1 MIAQEKLALTRRELQ
16 EIVILTSKLT
26 TQLGLI
32 LTSKSDHL
40 FSSFGIIAYTIQF
53 FPLIALIDEQMTE
66 AHNTLPIL
74 YSLRHCPYAMRAR
87 IAIFKSKRPVLLR
100 AIKLSNKPPEMLEL
114 STKGTVPM
122 LVISKAEV
130 IEESLD
136 IMLKILSAKDPHD
149 LLQEQQP
156 QALPDMLLLIERFD
170 IQFRDALN
178 SYKCAKRYRESN
190 LVECRQTCE
199 VYIQELEQQLNKH
212 RFLMSEKESLVDIA
226 LMPFIRQ
233 FSKVERQWYQQ
244 SPYPLV
250 RAWLTQYLQSSMF
263 TKVMAQHP
271 LWVECHQ
278 EIIFGDL

>member
-1 MIAQEKLALTRRELQ
+1 
-16 EIVILTSKLT
+16 
-26 TQLGLI
+26 
-32 LTSKSDHL
+32 
-40 FSSFGIIAYTIQF
+40 
-53 FPLIALIDEQMTE
+53 MTE
-66 AHNTLPIL
+66 AYNTLPIL

-87 IAIFKSKRPVLLR
+87 IAIFRSKQPVLLR

-122 LVISKAEV
+122 LVISTGEV

-149 LLQEQQP
+149 LLHKQQP
-156 QALPDMLLLIERFD
+156 QKLPDMLLLIERFD
-170 IQFRDALN
+170 VQFRAALN
-178 SYKCAKRYRESN
+178 TYKCAKRYRESN
-190 LVECRQTCE
+190 LTECRQACE

-212 RFLMSEKESLVDIA
+212 QFLMSEKESLVDIA

-250 RAWLTQYLQSSMF
+250 RAWLTKYLQGPMF

-271 LWVECHQ
+271 LWFECHQ
-278 EIIFGDL
+278 AIIFGDL